1 MILYDL
7 DHSPFAARIRIAL
20 RAKGLEAELR
30 KPPDDFRRIN
40 PLGLV
45 PTLVAEDGTVL
56 IESETIVEYLEDR
69 FPTPSL
75 RPDAA
80 LDRAVAR
87 ILARLCDLHLAPALK
102 SLFEA
107 TKRPTDAA
115 ETSRLLADIRLA
127 LATIERYL
135 ANNDGFA
142 VGDRLT
148 TADCALAPLLFFV
161 ARCESLTPDTPLLGG
176 AVLAEYWRRIQ
187 AHPAVAPVLA
197 KMTLAQ
203 SRRAAARA
211 RGEAED

>member
-7 DHSPFAARIRIAL
+7 DHSPFAARIRIAVS
-20 RAKGLEAELR
+20 AKGLVVEFR
-30 KPPDDFRRIN
+30 RPPADFRSIN

-56 IESETIVEYLEDR
+56 IESEAIAEYLDDR
-69 FPTPSL
+69 FPMPAL
-75 RPDAA
+75 RPDGAT
-80 LDRAVAR
+80 DRAVTR

-107 TKRPTDAA
+107 TKRPADAA
-115 ETSRLLADIRLA
+115 ETARLLAEIRLA

-135 ANNDGFA
+135 GSAGFA

-161 ARCESLTPDTPLLGG
+161 ARCESLTPGAPLLGSP
-176 AVLAEYWRRIQ
+176 VLAAYWCAIQ
-187 AHPAVAPVLA
+187 SHPAVAPILA
-197 KMTLAQ
+197 EIAAAQ

-211 RGEAED
+211 RGEPED

>member
-7 DHSPFAARIRIAL
+7 DHSPFAARIRLAL
-20 RAKGLEAELR
+20 RAKDLEAELR
-30 KPPDDFRRIN
+30 KPPEGFRRIN

-45 PTLVAEDGTVL
+45 PTLVTEDGTVL
-56 IESETIVEYLEDR
+56 IESEAIVEYLEDR
-69 FPTPSL
+69 FPAPSL

-80 LDRAVAR
+80 LDRAFAR

-107 TKRPTDAA
+107 TKRPTDTA

-135 ANNDGFA
+135 GTNGFA

-161 ARCESLTPDTPLLGG
+161 ARCESLTPASPLLGG
-176 AVLAEYWRRIQ
+176 VALADYWRRIQ
-187 AHPAVAPVLA
+187 THPTVAPILA
-197 KMTLAQ
+197 EMTLAQ